1 MTSCGVCIINLVPLG
16 LSVMQLGNTN
26 VLNGSTMAS
35 VFFMH
40 NVRNTALIF
49 VVVAV
54 LKYLTLLYAKGVYW
68 GRFPKCGPRVVS
80 EVINTLIAIRAV
92 RIM

>member
-1 MTSCGVCIINLVPLG
+1 
-16 LSVMQLGNTN
+16 MQLGNTN
-26 VLNGSTMAS
+26 VLNGSTTAS
-35 VFFMH
+35 ILFVD
-40 NVRNTALIF
+40 NVRDTSLIL

-54 LKYLTLLYAKGVYW
+54 LKYLTLLYARGVYW

-80 EVINTLIAIRAV
+80 EVINSLIAKIAV